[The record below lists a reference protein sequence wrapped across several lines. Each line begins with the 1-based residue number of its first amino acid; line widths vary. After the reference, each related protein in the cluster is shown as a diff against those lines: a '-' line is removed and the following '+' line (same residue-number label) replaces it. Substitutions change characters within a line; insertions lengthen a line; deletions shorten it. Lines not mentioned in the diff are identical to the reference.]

1 MRTAASL
8 GEALDKASI
17 IGNPGDL
24 AKSLRGV
31 DPLAIM
37 KIVHAAGGV
46 SVVRRGV
53 SLDSP
58 RLLAAVSRDLGQ
70 RFSTALAVT
79 IYKSNPS
86 PAFFAALEKAR
97 AKVGR

>member
-1 MRTAASL
+1 MRTATSL
-8 GEALDKASI
+8 GEALDKCSSGAPT
-17 IGNPGDL
+17 GEL

-37 KIVHAAGGV
+37 KVVHAGGV

-53 SLDSP
+53 SLE
-58 RLLAAVSRDLGQ
+58 GQ
-70 RFSTALAVT
+70 RFSAALAAT
-79 IYKSNPS
+79 LRKSNPS